1 MPRASAIPAASSSAA
16 PNAQCTLGVPRTK
29 KVPVA
34 IPISA
39 PSGRKNSTARGA
51 YPAGTLLPCNS
62 SALSGS
68 APSASSRPVV
78 RARVIAAP
86 SCRPRN
92 TGFSMLSS
100 NVPSTAKIA

>member
-1 MPRASAIPAASSSAA
+1 MPAASSSAV

-51 YPAGTLLPCNS
+51 
-62 SALSGS
+62 
-68 APSASSRPVV
+68 
-78 RARVIAAP
+78 
-86 SCRPRN
+86 
-92 TGFSMLSS
+92 
-100 NVPSTAKIA
+100 